1 MFLFVGKFAL
11 RGTHK
16 TFVLCSPGC
25 GRHPAEARVGTH
37 PSTPTLWNI
46 SINFSC
52 GFYFNADRIVS
63 NICATAKTG
72 RGKAKRKKK
81 KKERLC
87 LPWRSRQIC
96 GREDSLSSPWVG
108 VTDQSE
114 SLKPGRALHWNRK
127 EAEELPAWQCPF
139 KNDGQSDKA
148 VVQTTARPRVPHSW
162 WHAPHLVPC

>member
-1 MFLFVGKFAL
+1 MLEKKFLFVVKFAL

-72 RGKAKRKKK
+72 RGKAKRKRKK
-81 KKERLC
+81 KGKGSVCHGEADKFVEGKIHFRA
-87 LPWRSRQIC
+87 PEW
-96 GREDSLSSPWVG
+96 
-108 VTDQSE
+108 E
-114 SLKPGRALHWNRK
+114 S
-127 EAEELPAWQCPF
+127 
-139 KNDGQSDKA
+139 
-148 VVQTTARPRVPHSW
+148 QTKVNP
-162 WHAPHLVPC
+162 

>member
-81 KKERLC
+81 KGKALFAMEKPTNL
-87 LPWRSRQIC
+87 WK
-96 GREDSLSSPWVG
+96 GRFTFEPLSGS
-108 VTDQSE
+108 
-114 SLKPGRALHWNRK
+114 H
-127 EAEELPAWQCPF
+127 
-139 KNDGQSDKA
+139 
-148 VVQTTARPRVPHSW
+148 RPK
-162 WHAPHLVPC
+162 